1 MSLRQI
7 SYLFWFRSCHTYL
20 PNKATFIA
28 EHFCLIYFGRY
39 AVLRLSV
46 LDMSDWKFELR
57 REAPFNSSL
66 NPDAQQRTCR
76 FAAYAARWLVRR

>member
-1 MSLRQI
+1 MNLRQI
-7 SYLFWFRSCHTYL
+7 FCLFWFRSCHTYL

-28 EHFCLIYFGRY
+28 EHFYPIYFGRY

-46 LDMSDWKFELR
+46 SDISDWKWGMR

-66 NPDAQQRTCR
+66 NPDMQHRACR
-76 FAAYAARWLVRR
+76 FAAHAACLLVQR